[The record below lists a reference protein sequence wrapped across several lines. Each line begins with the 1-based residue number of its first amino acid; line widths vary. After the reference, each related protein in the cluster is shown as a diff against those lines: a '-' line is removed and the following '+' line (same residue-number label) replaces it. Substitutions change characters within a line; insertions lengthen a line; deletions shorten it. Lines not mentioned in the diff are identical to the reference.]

1 MRKWKCTVCGYV
13 HEDEEAPR
21 ICPVCGS
28 VYEGLFIEVDD
39 IGREIGEKQQE
50 REAKNETLNP
60 AATN

>member
-28 VYEGLFIEVDD
+28 VYAGLFIEVDD
-39 IGREIGEKQQE
+39 IGREIDKKQQE
-50 REAKNETLNP
+50 RGAKNEKP
-60 AATN
+60 